1 MTEYCAEKQ
10 WISFS
15 VGCETYALPVMAV
28 REVVPYEE
36 PVPVPGAP
44 SEVEGVV
51 NHRGEVI
58 SVISAHRL
66 LNESSHESGD
76 LWRIM
81 VVESEQGLLGMSVE
95 LVREIIVIDPDDIH
109 EEARRSAADCV
120 LGTVKSDE
128 ELVILMDMHTVIASV
143 SAAGQG

>member
-15 VGCETYALPVMAV
+15 VGKETYALPVVEV

-36 PVPVPGAP
+36 PVLVPGSP
-44 SEVEGVV
+44 QEVEGVV

-58 SVISAHRL
+58 SVISAHQL
-66 LNESSHESGD
+66 LHETSLEPGD

-81 VVESEQGLLGMSVE
+81 VMETEQGLLGMSVE
-95 LVREIIVIDPDDIH
+95 LVQEIIVINPEEIH
-109 EEARRSAADCV
+109 EESRRSSMDCV

-128 ELVILMDMHTVIASV
+128 QLVILMDIQRAIASV
-143 SAAGQG
+143 AATGQG